1 MSMFPPTPGA
11 RRAQYLT
18 RRGGQLART
27 SSRFRSVVPCYTA
40 TVLAAEHS
48 AYGLHLNNVIAK
60 RLGISAGS
68 D

>member
-1 MSMFPPTPGA
+1 MAVRSAGENIEPFSL
-11 RRAQYLT
+11 RRA
-18 RRGGQLART
+18 
-27 SSRFRSVVPCYTA
+27 CYTA
-40 TVLAAEHS
+40 TVLAAGHS